1 MVYRNDNIQ
10 TVQAQCVYEKD
21 VFEYELGLE
30 PKLVH
35 KPAIKTGRTDSLCM
49 HFGRQRMADMA
60 SK

>member
-21 VFEYELGLE
+21 EFEYELGLE

-35 KPAIKTGRTDSLCM
+35 KPAIKGPGRT
-49 HFGRQRMADMA
+49 
-60 SK
+60 

>member
-10 TVQAQCVYEKD
+10 TVQAQCVYEND

-35 KPAIKTGRTDSLCM
+35 KPAIKDKGEMLWCMRFGKQRT
-49 HFGRQRMADMA
+49 ADMV